1 MEKTTG
7 PKSVPTPPYPTLP
20 VSDSSTSGGS
30 ALTTPVAP
38 PTNEQPKGSPD
49 K

>member
-7 PKSVPTPPYPTLP
+7 PKSVATLPYPAAP
-20 VSDSSTSGGS
+20 VSSSTTLGGT
-30 ALTTPVAP
+30 ALTSPVAP

-49 K
+49 R